1 MKIVQLLASQ
11 GHGGLEKHFVE
22 LSLALSA
29 WHETHCIAPEEF
41 ARYFENTPV
50 IFHPMDLHGWR
61 YRPATH
67 RRLAKLLRDIRPD
80 VLHAQANKAATL
92 AKFHLHGCRTS
103 VATIHNRKSST
114 SMFGAYDGLVSV
126 SAGAAKNVR
135 HPKIRVI
142 HNGIAPLAEPS
153 SQKHDQLR
161 RRLTDGQPLIL
172 AVGRLVKAKGFDLLI
187 PAMKDIQARL
197 VIAGTGPDQAVLQ
210 QCIEKNEIHNVRLL
224 GHRDDIP
231 ELMKACDLFVISSR
245 NEGFP
250 YVLIEA
256 LHSKRIILSTPIP
269 DAPEFIPKSAL
280 VPIADTH
287 SIHRFLSHALNNID
301 QLRKEYGPFHEKAQA
316 ILTLDNMVKQT
327 TDFYELLLNEKQT
340 LDKSRR

>member
-29 WHETHCIAPEEF
+29 WHETHCIAPAEF
-41 ARYFENTPV
+41 AHYFENTPV
-50 IFHPMDLHGWR
+50 IFHPMDLQGWR
-61 YRPATH
+61 YRPITH

-92 AKFHLHGCRTS
+92 AKFHLHSCRIS

-114 SMFGAYDGLVSV
+114 GMFSAYDGLISV
-126 SAGAAKNVR
+126 SEGVAKNIR
-135 HPKIRVI
+135 HPKICVI
-142 HNGIAPLAEPS
+142 HNGIAVLAEPPR
-153 SQKHDQLR
+153 QKCGQLR
-161 RRLTDGQPLIL
+161 RQLADGRPLIL

-187 PAMKDIQARL
+187 PAMKSVQARL
-197 VIAGTGPDQAVLQ
+197 VIAGAGPDHAMLQ
-210 QCIEKNEIHNVRLL
+210 QCIERNKVQNARLL
-224 GHRDDIP
+224 GHRNDVP

-256 LHSKRIILSTPIP
+256 LHRKCIILSTPIP

-280 VPIADTH
+280 LSSTDTH
-287 SIHRFLSHALNNID
+287 SIHQHLNRALTNID
-301 QLRKEYGPFHEKAQA
+301 HLHVEYEPFHGKAQTV
-316 ILTLDNMVKQT
+316 LTLDNMVRQT
-327 TDFYELLLNEKQT
+327 IGFYELLLNEKWPA
-340 LDKSRR
+340 DKLQR